1 MSKLGLLMAKKYT
14 NILFICLAG
23 EDFCK
28 KKFGAYPVPFSS
40 KDYLLSKV

>member
-14 NILFICLAG
+14 DILFIRPVG
-23 EDFCK
+23 EDFCE
-28 KKFGAYPVPFSS
+28 KKFDAYLVLLSS